1 MTNKNEQR
9 KVPEL
14 RFPEF
19 RGEWKENKLKDLTL
33 LIKDGS
39 HGTHK
44 DVETGPWLLSAKNI
58 KNNKINIDNNDRKIS
73 IDDYETIYRNYTLI
87 KNDILLS
94 IVGTIG
100 RTALVENEEN
110 IAFQR
115 SVAIIRPN
123 KILTSTFLIQLM
135 NGKRFQKDLK
145 KYQVISAQPGIY
157 LGDLNKLSI
166 SFPDKNEQQKI
177 GEFFSKLDRQIEL
190 EEKKLALLEEQ
201 KKGYMQKIFSQ
212 ELRFKDENG
221 EEYPEWEEVVIK
233 DVFEME
239 KGYGMTKELLDKEGI
254 NSCVLYGELF
264 TTYNEVID
272 NIVSKTNYSE
282 GRLIESEC
290 IIFPNSTTTKAIDLV
305 TFSSLNNLKC
315 YIGGDITIL
324 YPKKLTE
331 INTIYMA
338 YYLTNYQK
346 IKKEIS
352 KHAQGITIVHLNF
365 NSFKNIKI
373 SIPIIEEQ
381 IKIAKL
387 LEKIDL
393 NIKFKK
399 NRINYLKVRK
409 KSLLNRLFI

>member
-190 EEKKLALLEEQ
+190 EEKKMALLEEQ

-221 EEYPEWEEVVIK
+221 EEYPEWEENKLRNCSEYKTSNITIKSLSNEMSENLFPVYDANNIVGWSSDFQFNEGYISIIK
-233 DVFEME
+233 DGAGAGRIRSLPAYSSILGTMGGITPNHKMMHLGFLYLILERINFGVFTTGSTIPHIYYSDYSRVQIPLPSKEE
-239 KGYGMTKELLDKEGI
+239 QLKISTFFNNIEQQQNCLKNRIKNLVIQKKELLTK
-254 NSCVLYGELF
+254 
-264 TTYNEVID
+264 
-272 NIVSKTNYSE
+272 
-282 GRLIESEC
+282 
-290 IIFPNSTTTKAIDLV
+290 IFV
-305 TFSSLNNLKC
+305 
-315 YIGGDITIL
+315 
-324 YPKKLTE
+324 
-331 INTIYMA
+331 
-338 YYLTNYQK
+338 
-346 IKKEIS
+346 
-352 KHAQGITIVHLNF
+352 
-365 NSFKNIKI
+365 
-373 SIPIIEEQ
+373 
-381 IKIAKL
+381 
-387 LEKIDL
+387 
-393 NIKFKK
+393 
-399 NRINYLKVRK
+399 
-409 KSLLNRLFI
+409 